1 MLFPSGFLTPFPI
14 GFFNSSVT
22 HADHCIKIYG
32 LIREQFLLQKS
43 GDALAEVA
51 QESPS
56 PGGVPL
62 RDVVSGHSGDGLGLD
77 LVILEVFSNLSDS
90 MKIQHGH

>member
-1 MLFPSGFLTPFPI
+1 MGIVPLLNHSSLSLKPRACSGERSTNDRQLGTYMLFPSWFLTPFPI

-56 PGGVPL
+56 
-62 RDVVSGHSGDGLGLD
+62 
-77 LVILEVFSNLSDS
+77 LEVF
-90 MKIQHGH
+90 H